1 MSTKT
6 VRRLE
11 MLSRLF
17 IEGMERNLFKI
28 DLKNGFHHQDIFEPH
43 QKFLGF
49 SWVFKGNKVFNFHSF
64 TIWLNSTPFIF
75 STVARSLVKYWRFN
89 STKIRC
95 FLDDGIG
102 IEYNYEESK
111 RKFEFVQETLKKKSG
126 FILNIQKST
135 WERCKILT
143 WVGILKGI
151 FHQEHW
157 KSPSLALI
165 AIWIQFSYSAEDIC
179 FSQNFGKA
187 CWTTYFNKIRKR
199 RYCKTQNTISLL
211 IYRNYSDTVDEI
223 LFWKFKVVKYNN
235 KVINCYNTPWFQ
247 VHSDASNTGITC
259 VFDLRG
265 KNICYRNLTDLEKTF
280 ISILRELEA
289 IQLSLLSLISLEINA
304 FWYIDNLST

>member
-11 MLSRLF
+11 MLSRLL

-151 FHQEHW
+151 FHQEH
-157 KSPSLALI
+157 
-165 AIWIQFSYSAEDIC
+165 
-179 FSQNFGKA
+179 
-187 CWTTYFNKIRKR
+187 
-199 RYCKTQNTISLL
+199 
-211 IYRNYSDTVDEI
+211 
-223 LFWKFKVVKYNN
+223 
-235 KVINCYNTPWFQ
+235 
-247 VHSDASNTGITC
+247 
-259 VFDLRG
+259 
-265 KNICYRNLTDLEKTF
+265 
-280 ISILRELEA
+280 
-289 IQLSLLSLISLEINA
+289 
-304 FWYIDNLST
+304 

>member
-111 RKFEFVQETLKKKSG
+111 RKFEFVQETLKKSG
-126 FILNIQKST
+126 FIPNIQKST
-135 WERCKILT
+135 WEPRKILT

-151 FHQEHW
+151 FHQEH
-157 KSPSLALI
+157 
-165 AIWIQFSYSAEDIC
+165 
-179 FSQNFGKA
+179 
-187 CWTTYFNKIRKR
+187 
-199 RYCKTQNTISLL
+199 
-211 IYRNYSDTVDEI
+211 
-223 LFWKFKVVKYNN
+223 
-235 KVINCYNTPWFQ
+235 
-247 VHSDASNTGITC
+247 
-259 VFDLRG
+259 
-265 KNICYRNLTDLEKTF
+265 
-280 ISILRELEA
+280 
-289 IQLSLLSLISLEINA
+289 
-304 FWYIDNLST
+304 

>member
-111 RKFEFVQETLKKKSG
+111 RKFEFVQETLKKNQVLYSIFKNLHG
-126 FILNIQKST
+126 NDAKFLPGWGYWKGYFIRNI
-135 WERCKILT
+135 EN
-143 WVGILKGI
+143 
-151 FHQEHW
+151 HQVSHW
-157 KSPSLALI
+157 
-165 AIWIQFSYSAEDIC
+165 
-179 FSQNFGKA
+179 
-187 CWTTYFNKIRKR
+187 
-199 RYCKTQNTISLL
+199 
-211 IYRNYSDTVDEI
+211 
-223 LFWKFKVVKYNN
+223 
-235 KVINCYNTPWFQ
+235 
-247 VHSDASNTGITC
+247 
-259 VFDLRG
+259 
-265 KNICYRNLTDLEKTF
+265 
-280 ISILRELEA
+280 
-289 IQLSLLSLISLEINA
+289 
-304 FWYIDNLST
+304 